1 MQRRRN
7 QKASQKIMR
16 STWEVDYT
24 EAHTDDSESHNTTE
38 GGDDEENNSSSSV
51 TSTNYS
57 YPSLECVKAMK
68 RNFPCLRSYVCRRR
82 LSCVAI
88 FTIGIISIGLIV
100 TLFYGKSNFFGE
112 EMLPPFVCWVIFWRA
127 DLDVCREERLLTGL
141 SWCLRTIVATLTCII
156 GAAAVEHPY
165 HLHTAIRHY

>member
-1 MQRRRN
+1 
-7 QKASQKIMR
+7 MR

-112 EMLPPFVCWVIFWRA
+112 DDSFVGLFFGGLISMSCVCGLLVSWS
-127 DLDVCREERLLTGL
+127 LDVFVR
-141 SWCLRTIVATLTCII
+141 SSQ
-156 GAAAVEHPY
+156 P
-165 HLHTAIRHY
+165 

>member
-16 STWEVDYT
+16 LTWEVDYT

-38 GGDDEENNSSSSV
+38 GGDDEENYSSSSV
-51 TSTNYS
+51 TTTNYS

-68 RNFPCLRSYVCRRR
+68 RNFPCLRRYVCRRR
-82 LSCVAI
+82 LSSCVAI

-112 EMLPPFVCWVIFWRA
+112 ELCLLVCWVIFWRA
-127 DLDVCREERLLTGL
+127 DSSVCCGGGLLAASLDVFVR
-141 SWCLRTIVATLTCII
+141 SSQ
-156 GAAAVEHPY
+156 P
-165 HLHTAIRHY
+165 

>member
-51 TSTNYS
+51 TTTNYS

-88 FTIGIISIGLIV
+88 FTIRIISIGLIV
-100 TLFYGKSNFFGE
+100 TLFYGKSNFFGK
-112 EMLPPFVCWVIFWRA
+112 MMFLHLMFVGLFFGGLISVCRGLCLTL
-127 DLDVCREERLLTGL
+127 LDVFVR
-141 SWCLRTIVATLTCII
+141 SSQ
-156 GAAAVEHPY
+156 P
-165 HLHTAIRHY
+165 

>member
-141 SWCLRTIVATLTCII
+141 S
-156 GAAAVEHPY
+156 
-165 HLHTAIRHY
+165 